1 MSAEQQL
8 ETARLLYERAVFGGD
23 ASALAV
29 AEQELDAVEA
39 GLALARGRIIHARF
53 LEQRDEDPQELALF
67 ERAAQLFHALGNVAG
82 EAESLFWVGC
92 FYQVVRNDSDA
103 AVPILERSCELA
115 AQAGDKLTMSYA
127 LRHLG
132 IAEHVAGRLDQ
143 ARQRLEDSVRLR
155 REIGFLPG
163 VAANLVGLAYIAAGQ
178 GRRSDALALIEEAG
192 MICGTSG
199 AQGVMRSV
207 EEARTHLE
215 ATANPHG

>member
-67 ERAAQLFHALGNVAG
+67 ERATQLFHALGNVAG

-92 FYQVVRNDSDA
+92 FYQVVR
-103 AVPILERSCELA
+103 
-115 AQAGDKLTMSYA
+115 
-127 LRHLG
+127 
-132 IAEHVAGRLDQ
+132 GRQ
-143 ARQRLEDSVRLR
+143 
-155 REIGFLPG
+155 
-163 VAANLVGLAYIAAGQ
+163 
-178 GRRSDALALIEEAG
+178 
-192 MICGTSG
+192 
-199 AQGVMRSV
+199 
-207 EEARTHLE
+207 
-215 ATANPHG
+215 